1 MNALEATWEPI
12 TYTDLT
18 WTIATLVSF
27 SVADSFLVSRT
38 VAEPF
43 VLICCVWLFRLFG
56 LICADVVPGASRFDQ
71 THCRVPSTASR
82 LPNPS
87 NQAVLVQAFF

>member
-12 TYTDLT
+12 TYLT
-18 WTIATLVSF
+18 WTIAALCFVSF
-27 SVADSFLVSRT
+27 SVADLFLVSRT

-71 THCRVPSTASR
+71 THGRVPSTASR

-87 NQAVLVQAFF
+87 NQAVLVQALF